1 MRLLRM
7 THHHWVVVSAARIT
21 QRAVRLPPRTDLRAV
36 SPRLTRALL
45 AEAAC
50 GSGWRRPRGRRLARL
65 DWLHPGRGLR
75 LAEQRPNPSLR
86 PIDHSSRLLQ
96 VCLNKIVLAAWLV
109 AQTSEGVELFT
120 RRSLHWSGGCSP
132 HWRPLRPDPAR
143 LPPRYRVSGHMHIC
157 PAEKPS
163 PRRAGFPRPAISASS
178 S

>member
-1 MRLLRM
+1 MRFLRM

-75 LAEQRPNPSLR
+75 LAEQRPNRSLR

-109 AQTSEGVELFT
+109 AQTLEGVEF
-120 RRSLHWSGGCSP
+120 H
-132 HWRPLRPDPAR
+132 
-143 LPPRYRVSGHMHIC
+143 
-157 PAEKPS
+157 
-163 PRRAGFPRPAISASS
+163 
-178 S
+178 